1 MSIKG
6 SHEDIED
13 VVDPFPDGKCLD
25 KSSAA
30 STSCSSIAS
39 SDSESNLRPIG
50 AAVLPTG
57 WHRHPHHNHQ
67 GSIFTKLHF
76 GRKLFGCIINP
87 QILNR
92 FLPQQQ
98 I

>member
-13 VVDPFPDGKCLD
+13 VVDQFLD
-25 KSSAA
+25 RKELEKASAMSS

-39 SDSESNLRPIG
+39 TDSESNLRPIG

-67 GSIFTKLHF
+67 VAGLLTPFFFRHKLCCH
-76 GRKLFGCIINP
+76 KSLKA
-87 QILNR
+87 LH
-92 FLPQQQ
+92 
-98 I
+98 